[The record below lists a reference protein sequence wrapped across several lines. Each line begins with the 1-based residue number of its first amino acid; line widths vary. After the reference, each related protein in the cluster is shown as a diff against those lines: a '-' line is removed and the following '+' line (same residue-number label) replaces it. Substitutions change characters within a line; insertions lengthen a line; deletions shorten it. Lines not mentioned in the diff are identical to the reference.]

1 MHLNELKYE
10 LERNLKIIEQ
20 RDDIFRDIVRYTR
33 DDEGKKQINIDVL
46 NQDIERLNNLNEKHL
61 NKKYKHKKEL
71 KDNLSNEKEVKK
83 IEKIYENLK
92 NDNDNLL
99 LELDGVKMINKI
111 LKEDSYKYK
120 QKTQEIEKELEKSKN
135 ILILTRKLKMKN
147 KKILMN

>member
-20 RDDIFRDIVRYTR
+20 RDDIFRDIVRYAR
-33 DDEGKKQINIDVL
+33 DDESKKQINIDVL

-61 NKKYKHKKEL
+61 NKKYKYKKEL

-120 QKTQEIEKELEKSKN
+120 QKIQEIEKELEKSKN